1 MANRNLVGYFRGED
15 VNGDCTLYA
24 VRFVPVFQ
32 DHWPWV
38 EIDLAGDE
46 PFVVQYETIKT
57 PFEPLMKSRATIR
70 AVASEYFMDMYGP
83 YAQSTEVVFTNEDT
97 NEVLW
102 RGYLTNNLMNMPQD
116 GCNETFNMEAIDCL
130 SVLEYF
136 DYVPVNG
143 ESKQIV
149 TFQQILSNVLQ
160 SCGPIDTLYVDNS
173 IQNENGDTIHLD
185 ELKISEQN
193 FFSSDTDEPWTMLE
207 VLEEMCRFCGYTAVQ
222 WKSDIYLFDR
232 QAHAPLEWVGNT
244 DITSS
249 YNCDVSS
256 GTFLTY
262 ETKNALKFYNCTLH
276 QDDIKKSG
284 ADISLETIYN
294 KVTVQDS
301 FYEIGDFI
309 PDLYEDDLMHNT
321 IGEEWEYNK
330 LTHVSPTKPIYINNK
345 DERKEDASESGI
357 TFYQRQ
363 FIHDWYT
370 SVYRDKTTLTE
381 ITPTELV
388 WDTTNYNLIRN
399 DYGQVTGC
407 KLWMRVYNKTDE
419 TKSVTVTLSS
429 LSLSDSQ
436 TKDIDGHYYQDYYLE
451 LYHPSEGVLPN
462 LKYTVGSYG
471 PYDIP
476 GQVNMS
482 YTRDYVGATIVDC
495 ASIKSPN
502 TEQYNYEVDN
512 TINFNRYICINQN
525 DNPDDYHSN
534 PRYTGFTPAQLNQY
548 FLPVMELNSGW
559 TKPIIID
566 DKCYLAINGKAIFER
581 YTDRDYINEDW
592 TSDCTGINKKYN
604 LYAWGTFS
612 GEREVHTNP
621 PCLVF
626 KLAIGDYY
634 WDGTQ
639 WTTTERP
646 FYVNL
651 HTPTDDD
658 GFIDFSAWWNEEH
671 EVINNI
677 PWDDWTGV
685 DGYKIPL
692 TGVNFNWNDEI
703 KFEICLPNKI
713 QIYIGNKTH
722 DGMNSY
728 CWLDGIKVEFA
739 TKGQENY
746 DLADVIYEN
755 VIDEFS
761 VNELSDITLKFTT
774 YPNEGQHSYSNVGY
788 NGQLINNVIKLG
800 LDGVANKME
809 ENIVKK
815 YVNQYSTNT
824 ISQNMTLNLKA
835 TPISRIKDTS
845 NGKFFHVCGLEI
857 DYADSSQRVHM
868 IESKKYNQD

>member
-1 MANRNLVGYFRGED
+1 MAIYNLRGYFKGED
-15 VNGDCTLYA
+15 LSGGCVQYC
-24 VRFVPVFQ
+24 VRMVPVFQ
-32 DHWPWV
+32 DHAPWID
-38 EIDLAGDE
+38 IDLAGDE
-46 PFVVQYETIKT
+46 PFTVQYETQNT

-70 AVASEYFMDMYGP
+70 AVASDYFMDLYGP
-83 YAQSTEVVFTNEDT
+83 DAQHTEVVFTNEDT
-97 NEVLW
+97 GEILW
-102 RGYLTNNLMNMPQD
+102 RGWLTNNLMNMPQD
-116 GCNETFNMEAIDCL
+116 GCMETFSMEATDCL
-130 SVLEYF
+130 SSLEYF

-143 ESKQIV
+143 ETKQIV
-149 TFQQILSNVLQ
+149 TFQQIMSNLLQ
-160 SCGPIDTLYVDNS
+160 QCGNIEHLYVDNS
-173 IQNENGDTIHLD
+173 IENENGETIHLD
-185 ELKISEQN
+185 QLKISEQN
-193 FFSSDTDEPWTMLE
+193 FFSSDTDEPWTMLQ
-207 VLEEMCRFCGYTAVQ
+207 VLEEMCRYCGYTAVQ
-222 WKSDIYLFDR
+222 WKNDVYLFDR
-232 QAHAPLEWVGNT
+232 QAHAPFEWVTDT
-244 DITSS
+244 DINTP
-249 YNCDVSS
+249 YPCDVSS
-256 GTFLTY
+256 GNFLTY
-262 ETKNALKFYNCTLH
+262 QTKNAFKFYNCTLH
-276 QDDIKKSG
+276 EDDVKETG
-284 ADISLETIYN
+284 ADISLETLYN

-309 PDLYEDDLMHNT
+309 PDLYEDDLIHNT
-321 IGEEWEYNK
+321 TGEEWDFNK
-330 LTHVSPTKPIYINNK
+330 LTHVSPSKPIYINNK
-345 DERKEDASESGI
+345 DKRTEDADESGV

-370 SVYRDKTTLTE
+370 SLYRDKTTLNI

-399 DYGQVTGC
+399 DHGQVTGC
-407 KLWMRVYNKTDE
+407 RLWMRVYNKTEE
-419 TKSVTVTLSS
+419 TKNVTVTLSS
-429 LSLSDSQ
+429 LSLSTGQ
-436 TKDIDGHYYQDYYLE
+436 TKDIEGFYYQDYYLE
-451 LYHPSEGVLPN
+451 LYHPNEGVLPN
-462 LKYTVGSYG
+462 LKYTVDTYG
-471 PYDIP
+471 PFDIP
-476 GQVNMS
+476 EQVNMS

-512 TINFNRYICINQN
+512 KISFNRYVCINQN
-525 DNPDDYHSN
+525 NNPDDYHSN
-534 PRYTGFTPAQLNQY
+534 PRYSGYTPAQLNQY

-581 YTDRDYINEDW
+581 YAGRDYINEDW
-592 TSDCTGINKKYN
+592 TSDCTGIDKEYN

-612 GEREVHTNP
+612 GEREVHTCP

-677 PWDDWTGV
+677 PFDDWTGV

-692 TGVNFNWNDEI
+692 TGVNFNWNEDI
-703 KFEICLPNKI
+703 KFEICLPSKI
-713 QIYIGNKTH
+713 QVYIGNKTH

-728 CWLDGIKVEFA
+728 CWLNDFKMEFA

-746 DLADVIYEN
+746 DLSDVVYEN
-755 VIDEFS
+755 VIDEYS

-788 NGQLINNVIKLG
+788 NNGLLDKVVKLG
-800 LDGVANKME
+800 LDDEAELME
-809 ENIVKK
+809 EQIVKK
-815 YVNQYSTNT
+815 YVNQYNTNT

-835 TPISRIKDTS
+835 TPISRIKDTE

-857 DYADSSQRVHM
+857 DYARGSQRVHM
-868 IESKKYNQD
+868 IESKQYNQD